1 MKFSGVGGQAVME
14 GVMMRNKDY
23 YAVSVRKP
31 DKEIEV
37 KVSEY
42 EGIIKNKR
50 IRKIPVLRGMI
61 AFVESLYLGMSTLMY
76 SASFFE
82 DEGESKESNSRE
94 SITKND
100 SLKESNSQGI
110 MIAGTV
116 IVSILLAVGLF
127 FVLPYFISI
136 FFEKFIKS
144 NFFVVFLEGITR
156 LVIFIL
162 YISLISFTPDIK
174 RVYMYHGAEHKC
186 INCIEHGHKLTVEN
200 VRKSSKHHSI

>member
-23 YAVSVRKP
+23 YAVAVRKP

-82 DEGESKESNSRE
+82 DEEESKESNSRE

-144 NFFVVFLEGITR
+144 NFFVVFLN
-156 LVIFIL
+156 FIL
-162 YISLISFTPDIK
+162 K
-174 RVYMYHGAEHKC
+174 
-186 INCIEHGHKLTVEN
+186 NLTF
-200 VRKSSKHHSI
+200 